1 MEEDPL
7 CLCFLFCLHVFL
19 ALKFSA
25 LPCLFYSWNWNSA
38 NEPENEPLLLL
49 VVSCL
54 PNKSPSL
61 PTLQQLLLDFT
72 KTSQAI
78 LYILGFHFTLPHS
91 LHSMEPTV
99 LQRQAGDCSFISH
112 LPQAQAAK
120 AARIPFVHRCWSALF
135 FLACMSNSNAPA
147 MPSSLPT
154 GLPTFQDPVW
164 TGSVTVLMHGGH
176 HPLQQAL
183 TTNYSLLSWKL
194 CNIFRHVQG

>member
-54 PNKSPSL
+54 PNNLLPCPPCNNSYWISQIQPGHSL
-61 PTLQQLLLDFT
+61 HPW
-72 KTSQAI
+72 
-78 LYILGFHFTLPHS
+78 LPLHPPPS
-91 LHSMEPTV
+91 LHSMELTV

-120 AARIPFVHRCWSALF
+120 AARIPFAHRCWSTLF

-176 HPLQQAL
+176 HPLQHAL